1 MTSSSHWGRVDGAL
15 AALLGRALIRLQSV
29 GGTADVICR
38 VMTTDA
44 RDNPCLVFLHI
55 PKTAGQTLHF
65 VALRKFEPHE
75 TIHLN
80 SLGTPIDDEMER
92 IPRAARERARLV
104 WGNLPYGVHEHIPR
118 PCEYLTI
125 LREPVSRVISVY
137 KHILNATS
145 HVLHRR
151 ITESRMG
158 LEEYVESRID
168 AGQTENSQTR
178 QLSGRQFGSLE
189 RDALEEARSHL
200 QRFLVVGLTERI
212 EETFVLL
219 RRSLGGGLMPYVT
232 RNVSPSVDVTQ
243 RAVQLVRDRNE
254 LDIDLYT
261 FAERLLTEQI
271 RRQGRSFQAEVGFY
285 RALRP
290 ASRVAGRAADAVR
303 GRR

>member
-1 MTSSSHWGRVDGAL
+1 
-15 AALLGRALIRLQSV
+15 
-29 GGTADVICR
+29 
-38 VMTTDA
+38 
-44 RDNPCLVFLHI
+44 
-55 PKTAGQTLHF
+55 
-65 VALRKFEPHE
+65 
-75 TIHLN
+75 
-80 SLGTPIDDEMER
+80 
-92 IPRAARERARLV
+92 
-104 WGNLPYGVHEHIPR
+104 
-118 PCEYLTI
+118 
-125 LREPVSRVISVY
+125 
-137 KHILNATS
+137 
-145 HVLHRR
+145 
-151 ITESRMG
+151 MG

-285 RALRP
+285 RALGP
-290 ASRVAGRAADAVR
+290 ASRLAGKAADVVR

>member
-1 MTSSSHWGRVDGAL
+1 
-15 AALLGRALIRLQSV
+15 
-29 GGTADVICR
+29 
-38 VMTTDA
+38 
-44 RDNPCLVFLHI
+44 
-55 PKTAGQTLHF
+55 
-65 VALRKFEPHE
+65 
-75 TIHLN
+75 
-80 SLGTPIDDEMER
+80 
-92 IPRAARERARLV
+92 
-104 WGNLPYGVHEHIPR
+104 
-118 PCEYLTI
+118 
-125 LREPVSRVISVY
+125 
-137 KHILNATS
+137 
-145 HVLHRR
+145 
-151 ITESRMG
+151 

-219 RRSLGGGLMPYVT
+219 RRSLGRGLMPYVT

-290 ASRVAGRAADAVR
+290 ASRLAGRAADAVR

>member
-1 MTSSSHWGRVDGAL
+1 MTSPSPWGHVYSAL

-29 GGTADVICR
+29 GETADVICR
-38 VMTTDA
+38 VMTTET
-44 RDNPCLVFLHI
+44 RDIRCLVFLHI

-80 SLGTPIDDEMER
+80 SLGKPIDDEMEK
-92 IPRAARERARLV
+92 IPRAAREQARLV

-118 PCEYLTI
+118 PCEYVTI

-137 KHILNATS
+137 KHILKTPS
-145 HVLHRR
+145 HELHRR
-151 ITESRMG
+151 ITESRIG
-158 LEEYVESRID
+158 LEEYVESGID

-189 RDALEEARSHL
+189 RDVLDVARSHL
-200 QRFLVVGLTERI
+200 QRFLVVGLTERL

-219 RRSLGGGLMPYVT
+219 RRSLGGGLMPYMT
-232 RNVSPSVDVTQ
+232 RNVSPSLDVTQ

-254 LDIDLYT
+254 LDIDLYS
-261 FAERLLTEQI
+261 FAERLLTDQTH
-271 RRQGRSFQAEVGFY
+271 RQGRSFQAEVRFY

-290 ASRVAGRAADAVR
+290 ASRFAGRAADLVR